1 MTSIASLRKETAAF
15 RSLVAKRETSS
26 LCKWERRLLR
36 ITTCDTRRGRGWGAS
51 SVSEAWRS
59 GCGENPISSSLL
71 SFLASC
77 EWHKSPKINLSVEW
91 KASWGA
97 SDWTSIIYGISRG
110 WHHGSRG
117 RGGDQSRYRCKFG
130 HLHRQCNALQ
140 LPHIERRAAASI
152 CCHLVNRL
160 HLRWT
165 AHGAGG
171 LIYEEG
177 GRGTETAKRSEQ
189 SAK

>member
-1 MTSIASLRKETAAF
+1 MVVRYDNGTGGGRTDFDRPLSFMRIGVDIHREFEETAAF

-59 GCGENPISSSLL
+59 GCGENPISSLL
-71 SFLASC
+71 SFLPSC

-110 WHHGSRG
+110 WHHGSFMPRG
-117 RGGDQSRYRCKFG
+117 RSI
-130 HLHRQCNALQ
+130 ALS
-140 LPHIERRAAASI
+140 L
-152 CCHLVNRL
+152 
-160 HLRWT
+160 
-165 AHGAGG
+165 
-171 LIYEEG
+171 
-177 GRGTETAKRSEQ
+177 
-189 SAK
+189 